1 MLLACGP
8 PFEELEDVGC
18 HLETWSSLP
27 WSRRWGNRG
36 WRGRAPSSGPRGALG
51 VGLDLVPLTLTA
63 GQAPPP
69 GRVALLSP
77 QPWWAADSEAP
88 MGPVPYF
95 WFVLSEQLQCRG
107 RWVGPAPGPEAPLPL
122 GDHLRV
128 KIRCRAGVTHPL
140 RLTLALVFLESCL
153 YLKNLIFSSW
163 VFFFALMFY

>member
-95 WFVLSEQLQCRG
+95 RFVLSEQLQCR
-107 RWVGPAPGPEAPLPL
+107 RLVGG
-122 GDHLRV
+122 
-128 KIRCRAGVTHPL
+128 TS
-140 RLTLALVFLESCL
+140 TLARKCPCHWGTISGSRLDAAQV
-153 YLKNLIFSSW
+153 
-163 VFFFALMFY
+163 